1 MANDEKVAAE
11 QARAKR
17 KEKRKKLKREL
28 KEKKKNLR
36 FNDCVKIAEAFG
48 FRFERQS
55 GSHQIYKH
63 PRIQELLNLQEVS
76 GKAKP
81 YQVSQLL
88 NLIDEYE
95 LLDDDNED
103 AE

>member
-1 MANDEKVAAE
+1 MARAEKATAE
-11 QARAKR
+11 QA
-17 KEKRKKLKREL
+17 KRKKLKREL

-36 FNDCVKIAEAFG
+36 FNDLVRIAEAFG
-48 FRFERQS
+48 FRFDRQS
-55 GSHQIYKH
+55 GSHRMYKH
-63 PRIQELLNLQEVS
+63 PRIRELLNLQEAG